1 MHNLDG
7 SQAGIRVREWYDPA
21 QGQGGTDMIAVEL
34 SDHEKVIQN
43 DAGYLFT
50 SVL

>member
-1 MHNLDG
+1 
-7 SQAGIRVREWYDPA
+7 
-21 QGQGGTDMIAVEL
+21 MIAVEL